1 MLIGTRINRTFFI
14 FKNVKCRWVKISCIT
29 IAAFLS
35 YTVLAGQTVDTAF
48 SAYEQPVTGTSL
60 TIKMVPIPAGTFTMG
75 SREQDKNTAK
85 NERPQRTVSVSPFWM
100 GTYEITHDQFDPFF
114 NDENTPANSEVDAI
128 TRPSPQY
135 IDLSWGMGKE
145 GFPANSMQQFTA
157 LMYCRWL
164 YRKTGLF
171 FRLPTEAEWEYAC
184 RAGATTTYPFG
195 NEAKNLGNYAW
206 YKDNA
211 KSVYHKVGSL
221 QPNAWGLYDML
232 GNVAEWTLDQYDE
245 TYFTKIADGTADPV
259 IIPKS
264 THPKGVRGGS
274 FESTAAATRPASRQ
288 SWDPEWNKRDPQI
301 PKSRWWLTDASFV
314 GFRIVRPVKQPTK
327 EEADAFFKLHLGQ

>member
-1 MLIGTRINRTFFI
+1 MKFFC
-14 FKNVKCRWVKISCIT
+14 VT
-29 IAAFLS
+29 IATFLLCS
-35 YTVLAGQTVDTAF
+35 TLLAQNSDTAF
-48 SAYEQPVTGTSL
+48 KPYDQAITGTAL
-60 TIKMVPIPAGTFTMG
+60 AIKMVPIPGGTFTMG
-75 SREQDKNTAK
+75 STDQDKNAQK
-85 NERPQRTVSVSPFWM
+85 NETPPRKVSISPFWM
-100 GTYEITHDQFDPFF
+100 GVYEITHDQFDPFF
-114 NDENTPANSEVDAI
+114 NDENTPANSQVDAI

-145 GFPANSMQQFTA
+145 GYPVNSMQQFTA

-164 YRKTGLF
+164 YDKTGIF

-184 RAGATTTYPFG
+184 RAGTTTIYPFG
-195 NEAKNLGNYAW
+195 NDPKDLGKYAW

-232 GNVAEWTLDQYDE
+232 GNVSEWTLDQYDE
-245 TYFTKIADGTADPV
+245 AYFTKIADGAADPQIV
-259 IIPKS
+259 PKS
-264 THPKGVRGGS
+264 THPKTARGGS
-274 FESTAAATRPASRQ
+274 FESDAAATRPASRQ

-327 EEADAFFKLHLGQ
+327 EEAEAFFKLHLGQ